1 MIIAQPMPAPEPV
14 EFALQCEI
22 NGTPISPA
30 HVPFGIMRKFHEDVE
45 KLVLG
50 SNQGSLN
57 DVVVEVRPG
66 SYALV
71 LSPPESLRDS
81 FERDM
86 AVATEAEGAGNPDPT
101 RLAVLQGWQ
110 RRAAFEKGITYF
122 VRSQNPHARFPE
134 LRIDDKTVLRRAVAD
149 RWIPVELMLL
159 GQLREAGGEK
169 ANLHVRLRDNPKPVI
184 VAVDWIQLANEPL
197 PFAGEKLMRVSAER
211 NERTRQLRKLRL
223 IEFVPYQ
230 PSFDEAAFAKMTTA
244 GAKAWQDVPDA
255 ADWVR
260 EQRGGADA

>member
-1 MIIAQPMPAPEPV
+1 MPAPEPV
-14 EFALQCEI
+14 EFAIHGDI

-30 HVPFGIMRKFHEDVE
+30 HVPFGVMKKFHDDVE

-57 DVVVEVRPG
+57 DVVVEVRQG

-71 LSPPESLRDS
+71 VPVPETLRES

-86 AVATEAEGAGNPDPT
+86 AVATDAEVTSNPDPT

-110 RRAAFEKGITYF
+110 RRAAFEKGLTYF
-122 VRSQNPHARFPE
+122 VRPQTPQARFRE
-134 LRIDDKTVLRRAVAD
+134 LRIDEKTVLRRTVAD

-159 GQLREAGGEK
+159 GELREAGGEK
-169 ANLHVRLRDNPKPVI
+169 ANIHVRLRDNPKPVI
-184 VAVDWIQLANEPL
+184 VAVDWELLARETL

-223 IEFVPYQ
+223 IEFVPYK
-230 PSFDEAAFAKMTTA
+230 PSFDEAAFAKMTDA

-255 ADWVR
+255 AAWVR

>member
-1 MIIAQPMPAPEPV
+1 MPAPEPV
-14 EFALQCEI
+14 EFALQGKI

-30 HVPFGIMRKFHEDVE
+30 HVPFGVMKKFHEDVE

-57 DVVVEVRPG
+57 DTVVQVRDG

-71 LSPPESLRDS
+71 VPIPENVRES

-86 AVATEAEGAGNPDPT
+86 AVATNNEGASTPDPT
-101 RLAVLQGWQ
+101 RLGVLQSWQ

-122 VRSQNPHARFPE
+122 VRPQTPQAHFSE
-134 LRIDDKTVLRRAVAD
+134 LRIDEKTVLRRTIAD

-159 GQLREAGGEK
+159 GEVREAGGEK
-169 ANLHVRLRDNPKPVI
+169 ANLHLHLRDNPKPFI
-184 VAVDWIQLANEPL
+184 VAVDWALLTRESH
-197 PFAGEKLMRVSAER
+197 PFGEKLLRVAAER

-230 PSFDEAAFAKMTTA
+230 PGFDEAAFAKMTEA
-244 GAKAWQDVPDA
+244 GAKAWLDVPDA
-255 ADWVR
+255 AAWVR
-260 EQRGGADA
+260 EQRGGTDA